1 MKRVI
6 ESKKVNKDIYAK
18 LYSDL
23 HYVPGDK
30 LSFLENSIKKSEIN
44 KPDYVFFLGD
54 LIDDSLYTKEQ
65 LKELYDLVERMAKL
79 SKTIMVLG
87 NHDLFTRTEDGKWLD
102 KYNEDY
108 INDLK
113 NRGVTVLQNETYQD
127 ENIFVYGTRFSG
139 DYYED
144 REPLKEFVENIKKA
158 EFDVDKFNVLM
169 EHSPKHTFN
178 SELIQLFD
186 NLKNVD
192 LTLAGHYHNGC
203 IPWYIDKFLPGNFGL
218 MDPYMNILPKNARG
232 VKKITDNNTG
242 IISAPLTTFTSISGL
257 SKVQPLYRPCEQEI
271 LIKKR

>member
-30 LSFLENSIKKSEIN
+30 LLFLKKSIEKSEIN

-65 LKELYDLVERMAKL
+65 LKELYELVTRMAKL

-87 NHDLFTRTEDGKWLD
+87 NHDQFTRTEDGKWLD
-102 KYNEDY
+102 KYNDDY
-108 INDLK
+108 VNELK
-113 NRGVTVLQNETYQD
+113 DRGVVVLQNEAYQD
-127 ENIFVYGTRFSG
+127 NNICVYGTRFSG
-139 DYYED
+139 DYYEE
-144 REPLKEFVENIKKA
+144 REPYDEFENNIKKA
-158 EFDVDKFNVLM
+158 EFETGKYNILM

-178 SELIQLFD
+178 GKIISSFD
-186 NLKNVD
+186 NLKDVD

-218 MDPYMNILPKNARG
+218 MDPYMNLFPKNARG
-232 VKKITDNNTG
+232 VKQITDTNLG
-242 IISAPLTTFTSISGL
+242 IVSAPLTTFTSISGL
-257 SKVQPLYRPCEQEI
+257 SKVQPLYRSCEQEI
-271 LIKKR
+271 LIKKK